1 MKPVNNLDSL
11 LRSLVLKTEGEI
23 VSVRDLLNAVGRRSY
38 GPILLLLG
46 FIAISP
52 LTIVPGA
59 NWLVALLTLIIAV
72 QILFGRPWPW
82 IPRKAQ
88 DVSFPRNTL
97 VRGVAISEKY
107 ARYIDRFLAPRL
119 TFLTEPPFV
128 QLVALVCIAAALI
141 TFPLG
146 LIPFGPI
153 LPGLTIL
160 LFGLGLTA
168 RDGFVLIFASA
179 TLACA
184 VWLAWRYLPTLLSY
198 IT

>member
-11 LRSLVLKTEGEI
+11 LRSLVLKTEGES
-23 VSVRDLLNAVGRRSY
+23 VSVRDLLNAVGRRAY
-38 GPILLLLG
+38 GPILMLLG

-72 QILFGRPWPW
+72 QILFGRKWPW
-82 IPRKAQ
+82 IPRKVQ
-88 DVSFPRNTL
+88 DVSFPRNAL

-107 ARYIDRFLAPRL
+107 ARFIDRFIAPRL

-128 QLVALVCIAAALI
+128 LLVALVCIAAALI

-168 RDGFVLIFASA
+168 RDGFMLILASA
-179 TLACA
+179 ALAGA
-184 VWLAWRYLPTLLSY
+184 IWLVFRYLPTVLSY
-198 IT
+198 FT